1 MYILKWL
8 PILKFLKCPILILYI
23 KSKLQTNFEIW
34 SKNAEKNHFCLE
46 TSKKLI
52 GSTESP
58 VSTPGF
64 TWINSQLN
72 FGPNL
77 GLNGPNFGQK
87 FFVQP
92 KKPPLV
98 VKYH

>member
-1 MYILKWL
+1 MGLLKWL
-8 PILKFLKCPILILYI
+8 PILKFPILILYI

-34 SKNAEKNHFCLE
+34 SKNAEKLE

-77 GLNGPNFGQK
+77 GLNGPNFG
-87 FFVQP
+87 
-92 KKPPLV
+92 
-98 VKYH
+98 